1 MNLESIMDPDEE
13 VLWSGGPKKQL
24 EKKGFYTSLF
34 IYLGIIVLS
43 LCIMIV
49 PLLIPVEILVSESAK
64 SILVLLGLIGGAILM
79 VIVLIELYFNIKA
92 RYFENIKYFL
102 TKKRL
107 IITSD
112 AMKNNRYSKYTDSS
126 LNPKDFTIENNTAFI
141 ELNRIKR
148 LIIRKNYNIFIN
160 RPYYSVH
167 CIYSI
172 ENDQEWRFIL
182 HGLENISDLIEC
194 ITEKLHFR
202 RSEDIKYE
210 IYISK

>member
-1 MNLESIMDPDEE
+1 MVI
-13 VLWSGGPKKQL
+13 
-24 EKKGFYTSLF
+24 
-34 IYLGIIVLS
+34 
-43 LCIMIV
+43 
-49 PLLIPVEILVSESAK
+49 A
-64 SILVLLGLIGGAILM
+64 LIG
-79 VIVLIELYFNIKA
+79 LYFNIKA

-148 LIIRKNYNIFIN
+148 LIIRKHYNIFIN

-167 CIYSI
+167 CIYAI

-202 RSEDIKYE
+202 RSEDIRYE
-210 IYISK
+210 TYILKHDSDKKIN